1 MGREQKDANILCTPH
16 RALTI
21 QQCNFLAITPTLFRC
36 LNIFIGLYV
45 SVDSQQR
52 QYQILYAKLVNIS
65 RYVESDKEC
74 QRDRILLS

>member
-16 RALTI
+16 HPLTI
-21 QQCNFLAITPTLFRC
+21 QQYNFLALTPTLFRC
-36 LNIFIGLYV
+36 LKIFTGLFV

-65 RYVESDKEC
+65 RYIESDKEC